1 MAFMTDPVLLALLQM
16 TEATQCLNS
25 QIMDPKLNAEKD
37 WTVVDDYVKIFLT
50 TVKNFDKIAFPSQ
63 PKPIWKGKSNFLSML
78 NVPQMIRDHG
88 SV

>member
-50 TVKNFDKIAFPSQ
+50 TVKNFDKITFPS
-63 PKPIWKGKSNFLSML
+63 
-78 NVPQMIRDHG
+78 
-88 SV
+88 